1 MSKFKE
7 DVDNFF
13 SGIDKV
19 LGEIPKEGTS
29 GEMPCPVC
37 GTGTVK
43 WVRVAYNKHIR
54 LGCSTPDCIIMI
66 Q

>member
-7 DVDNFF
+7 DVDSFF
-13 SGIDKV
+13 NGVDQILKA
-19 LGEIPKEGTS
+19 IPKEGTS

-37 GTGTVK
+37 RDGTVK

-54 LGCSTPDCIIMI
+54 LGCSTPNCIMMM